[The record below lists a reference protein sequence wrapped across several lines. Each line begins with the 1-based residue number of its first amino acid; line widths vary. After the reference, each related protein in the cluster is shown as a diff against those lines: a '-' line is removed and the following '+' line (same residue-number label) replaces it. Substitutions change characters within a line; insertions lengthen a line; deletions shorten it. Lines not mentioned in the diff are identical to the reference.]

1 MNISERSSRFMN
13 ITSAIILII
22 ALCFILLFSYLLFI
36 QDNPPITINGPVT
49 LDKTSYYAG
58 ETMLVTA
65 NICRHTTA
73 GAILYPTF
81 IEVNTLQ
88 LFDSA
93 PVYMDILPTGCAEST
108 INSIVPH
115 YLPPGTY
122 VRRVRARYEVNFLA
136 DRMVELT
143 TDEFEVLERREE

>member
-1 MNISERSSRFMN
+1 MNINERSYRFMN

-22 ALCFILLFSYLLFI
+22 ALCFIILFSYLLFI
-36 QDNPPITINGPVT
+36 QDNPPITISGPIT

-58 ETMLVTA
+58 ETMFITA

-81 IEVNTLQ
+81 IEVNTHR
-88 LFDSA
+88 LFDTV
-93 PVYMDILPTGCAEST
+93 PVFIDVLPTGCAEST
-108 INSIVPH
+108 IEDSIPH

-122 VRRVRARYEVNFLA
+122 VRRIRARYEVNFLT

-143 TDEFEVLERREE
+143 TEEFEILERRE